1 MLALGNGEGKPNTEK
16 NGGKLLKKLTRTHR
30 CGAAAAANNNSNN
43 NKVTD

>member
-30 CGAAAAANNNSNN
+30 CCADAA
-43 NKVTD
+43 DDDD